1 MFKPTFD
8 MAFLNEWLINTSIER
23 DYLFAPRKDYRLSS
37 GMLDEQQ
44 QIAIIHLT
52 KDQEHASYND
62 EN

>member
-1 MFKPTFD
+1 